1 MPSLPVQRGRRRALR
16 MHDLRTPPCLRLH
29 FLSAAARRPVV
40 VRGRGTPA
48 PDGGGGGGGG
58 GGGAQSSI
66 PGVNSSAPMSRAG
79 VSGQGPGVTRGS
91 PAMSIAPSGGA
102 AGVPWSMKAPSQGG
116 WRWESGGGAVGA
128 TEVGSASVWK
138 VWHEFPVVVG
148 PAEKVIV
155 QLVGT
160 FGFWAID
167 EVTMLESTVRAM
179 PLSWIAG
186 LLPIRSAFVTV
197 RPAGEP

>member
-1 MPSLPVQRGRRRALR
+1 
-16 MHDLRTPPCLRLH
+16 
-29 FLSAAARRPVV
+29 
-40 VRGRGTPA
+40 
-48 PDGGGGGGGG
+48 
-58 GGGAQSSI
+58 
-66 PGVNSSAPMSRAG
+66 
-79 VSGQGPGVTRGS
+79 
-91 PAMSIAPSGGA
+91 
-102 AGVPWSMKAPSQGG
+102 MKAPSKAGS
-116 WRWESGGGAVGA
+116 RWKSSVGA
-128 TEVGSASVWK
+128 FGTTKLGTASVWK

-197 RPAGEP
+197 RPAGEPPFAIAVIAERPGPALPVPEITLPTTLT